1 MIRIALWT
9 SAFLTVL
16 YALVFWIAEA
26 HRGPSEIVLS
36 SLSNAI
42 PQVWLAIPLI
52 DRLPARLKGRG
63 FLSALP
69 VTMAAVMLYAIVS
82 YCAVIFLLALI
93 NRVPSNEIILRFF
106 SGPALPWQ
114 MLQGVAYGCV
124 AVFAGLW
131 LSAREQLGTLNT
143 ESTGPD
149 QQRQRWL
156 VKTANGI
163 EPIDAAD
170 IVRIEAAGEYSRLV
184 LPNRALLSRIGMSE
198 CEQRLA
204 GLHFLRVHRSHLIN
218 SDAIVHA
225 EPAGNGRL
233 QLTFKNGDQ
242 IVTSRDGSKLVRA
255 GVI

>member
-1 MIRIALWT
+1 MTRIALWT
-9 SAFLTVL
+9 SAFLTGL
-16 YALVFWIAEA
+16 YALVFWTAEA
-26 HRGPSEIVLS
+26 HRGPTEIALS

-42 PQVWLAIPLI
+42 PQAWLAIPLI
-52 DRLPARLKGRG
+52 DRLPAQLKGRG
-63 FLSALP
+63 FVSALP

-93 NRVPSNEIILRFF
+93 NRVPSDEIILRFF

-114 MLQGVAYGCV
+114 MLQGVAYGSI

-131 LSAREQLGTLNT
+131 LSAREQLGMFNT
-143 ESTGPD
+143 DTGGPD

-163 EPIDAAD
+163 EPLDPGE
-170 IVRIEAAGEYSRLV
+170 IVRIEAAGEYSKLV
-184 LPNRALLSRIGMSE
+184 LPDRALLSRIGMGE
-198 CEQRLA
+198 CTQRLA
-204 GLHFLRVHRSHLIN
+204 SLPFLRVHRSHLIN

-233 QLTFKNGDQ
+233 QLTLKNGDQ

-255 GVI
+255 SVI